1 MRQHLVY
8 FEAAF
13 HAPGFLFC
21 VVYVCQDEETR
32 SEALAMLDESSC
44 CGNVQSSYLLWE
56 KNRHTAVRHFF
67 ELTNEF
73 MLGGYRLTLADFV
86 FFFSADCRPRKVSAV
101 CAHAPGLCRQ
111 GLLGSSG
118 VCMWC
123 CYLCESKN
131 SQTAL
136 NLDVLF

>member
-86 FFFSADCRPRKVSAV
+86 FFFFCRLPTPEGICSV
-101 CAHAPGLCRQ
+101 CARSGIMPPRAAGKLRCVYVV
-111 GLLGSSG
+111 LLF
-118 VCMWC
+118 M
-123 CYLCESKN
+123 
-131 SQTAL
+131 
-136 NLDVLF
+136 

>member
-86 FFFSADCRPRKVSAV
+86 FFFLQIADPGRYLQCVRTLRDYAAKGCWEAQV
-101 CAHAPGLCRQ
+101 CVCGVAIYVNQRTVK
-111 GLLGSSG
+111 LL
-118 VCMWC
+118 
-123 CYLCESKN
+123 
-131 SQTAL
+131 
-136 NLDVLF
+136 